1 MPAAP
6 DHSSSRRAFLAFLAA
21 SPLLSLLDLP
31 RGWFTALA
39 QQPDLIKAAKDAL
52 DVFDFE
58 AVARKNLLPAHLG
71 YLETGT
77 DDDGTVR
84 ANRDGFS
91 RYQLR
96 VRRLIDTSKV
106 DLSARVLGVRWDTPI
121 LLCPCGSHK
130 AFHPEG
136 EVAVAR
142 AAQTKKTLM
151 VLASP
156 ATTSIEDVTAA
167 RGEPVWF
174 QLYRRND
181 WNQTRQMIKRAE
193 ASGSPVL
200 VYTID
205 LLGGSNRVTNT
216 RAQRGDTTDCSGCH
230 TGRPGQNSVHQ
241 PMTAD
246 LKPAPPAPEV
256 GPPTW
261 DYVKRLKDATPMKL
275 VLKGIVTREDAE
287 TALQHGVDAVWIS
300 NHGGRAENSMRSTI
314 ECVSEVSTSVG
325 GRVPVI
331 VDSGFR
337 RGTDIFKGLALGAT
351 TIGIGRPYLWGLAAF
366 GQEGVE
372 MVLDILRREVQMVM
386 RQAGTTDTSKIARVH
401 DRQRGAGR
409 DLACPS

>member
-1 MPAAP
+1 M
-6 DHSSSRRAFLAFLAA
+6 
-21 SPLLSLLDLP
+21 
-31 RGWFTALA
+31 ALA
-39 QQPDLIKAAKDAL
+39 QEPDLINAAKDAL

-58 AVARKNLLPAHLG
+58 AVARKNMLPAHWG

-84 ANRDGFS
+84 ANRAGFD

-96 VRRLIDTSKV
+96 VRRLVDTSKV
-106 DLSARVLGVRWDTPI
+106 DLSVRMLGVRWDTPI

-142 AAQTKKTLM
+142 ASKSKRHLF
-151 VLASP
+151 VLATP
-156 ATTSIEDVTAA
+156 ATTSIEEVTAA

-174 QLYRRND
+174 QLYQRND

-193 ASGSPVL
+193 AAGCPAL

-205 LLGGSNRVTNT
+205 LLGGSNRETNT
-216 RAQRGDTTDCSGCH
+216 RAQRRDTAQCSGCH
-230 TGRPGQNSVHQ
+230 TGRPGAGNSHQ

-261 DYVKRLKDATPMKL
+261 DYVKRLKDATSMKL
-275 VLKGIVTREDAE
+275 LLKGIVTREDAE
-287 TALQHGVDAVWIS
+287 IALKHGVDGVWIS

-314 ECVSEVSTSVG
+314 ECVAEVATGVA
-325 GRVPVI
+325 GRAPVI
-331 VDSGFR
+331 VDSGLR
-337 RGTDIFKGLALGAT
+337 RGTDIFKALALGAT
-351 TIGIGRPYLWGLAAF
+351 TIGIGRPYLWGLGAF

-372 MVLDILRREVQMVM
+372 AVLDILRRELQMVM
-386 RQAGTTDTSKIARVH
+386 RQAGTVDVTRITRAYVV
-401 DRQRGAGR
+401 DRRGAPG
-409 DLACPS
+409 S

>member
-1 MPAAP
+1 MAVATAHPA
-6 DHSSSRRAFLAFLAA
+6 SRRAFLRFLAA
-21 SPLLSLLDLP
+21 SPLLAYLDLP
-31 RGWFTALA
+31 RDWFTALA
-39 QQPDLIKAAKDAL
+39 QEPDLIKTAKEGL

-58 AVARKNLLPAHLG
+58 AVARKNLLPAHWG
-71 YLETGT
+71 YLATGT

-84 ANRDGFS
+84 ANREGFN

-96 VRRLIDTSKV
+96 MRRLIDTSKLDMSV
-106 DLSARVLGVRWDTPI
+106 RLLSARWEMPL

-142 AAQTKKTLM
+142 GAKSKKQLFVQATP
-151 VLASP
+151 ASC
-156 ATTSIEDVTAA
+156 SIEEVAAA

-193 ASGSPVL
+193 AAGCPVL

-205 LLGGSNRVTNT
+205 LLGGSNRIANE
-216 RAQRGDTTDCSGCH
+216 RARRSDKTDCSGCH
-230 TGRPGQNSVHQ
+230 TSGRGAGSSNQ
-241 PMTAD
+241 PMIAG

-261 DYVKRLKDATPMKL
+261 EYVKRLKDASPMKL

-287 TALQHGVDAVWIS
+287 VALQHGVDAVWVS

-314 ECVSEVSTSVG
+314 ECVPEVATAVA
-325 GRVPVI
+325 GRAPVI

-337 RGTDIFKGLALGAT
+337 RGTDIFKALALGAT
-351 TIGIGRPYLWGLAAF
+351 TIGIGRPYLWGLGAF

-372 MVLDILRREVQMVM
+372 AVLDILRRELQMVM
-386 RQAGTTDTSKIARVH
+386 RQAGTTDLTKITRAYIV
-401 DRQRGAGR
+401 DRRAQPGT
-409 DLACPS
+409 

>member
-1 MPAAP
+1 MAA
-6 DHSSSRRAFLAFLAA
+6 DTETSRRAFFRFLAA
-21 SPLLSLLDLP
+21 SPLVASLDLP
-31 RGWFTALA
+31 HYFTAALG
-39 QQPDLIKAAKDAL
+39 QDSDLVKAAKDAL

-58 AVARKNLLPAHLG
+58 AVARKTLLPAHLG

-84 ANRDGFS
+84 ANREGFD

-106 DLSARVLGVRWDTPI
+106 DQSARMLGVRWDTPV

-130 AFHPEG
+130 AFHPDG

-142 AAQTKKTLM
+142 ASKSKKQLF
-151 VLASP
+151 VLATP
-156 ATTSIEDVTAA
+156 ATASIEEVTAA

-174 QLYRRND
+174 QLYQRND

-205 LLGGSNRVTNT
+205 MLGGSNRLTNA
-216 RAQRGDTTDCSGCH
+216 RATRGDKTDCTSCH
-230 TGRPGQNSVHQ
+230 PGGRGARNSRQ

-261 DYVKRLKDATPMKL
+261 EYVKRLKDATPMKL
-275 VLKGIVTREDAE
+275 VLKGIVTRDDAE
-287 TALQHGVDAVWIS
+287 IALQHGVDGVWVS
-300 NHGGRAENSMRSTI
+300 NHGGRAENSKRSTV
-314 ECVSEVSTSVG
+314 ECVPEIARGVA
-325 GRVPVI
+325 GRAPII

-337 RGTDIFKGLALGAT
+337 RGTDIFKALALGAT
-351 TIGIGRPYLWGLAAF
+351 MTGIGRPYLWGLASF

-372 MVLDILRREVQMVM
+372 MVLDILRRELQMVM
-386 RQAGTTDTSKIARVH
+386 RQAGTTDLTKITGAYVI
-401 DRQRGAGR
+401 DRFAVPRT
-409 DLACPS
+409 

>member
-1 MPAAP
+1 MVAATG
-6 DHSSSRRAFLAFLAA
+6 SSRRAFLRFLAA
-21 SPLLSLLDLP
+21 SPLLACLDLP
-31 RGWFTALA
+31 RDWLAALA
-39 QQPDLIKAAKDAL
+39 QEPDLIKAARDAL

-58 AVARKNLLPAHLG
+58 AVARKNLLPAHWG

-84 ANRDGFS
+84 ANREGFT
-91 RYQLR
+91 RYELR
-96 VRRLIDTSKV
+96 VRRLVDTSKV
-106 DLSARVLGVRWDTPI
+106 DMSARMLGVRWDTPI

-130 AFHPEG
+130 AFHPDG

-142 AAQTKKTLM
+142 AAKTKKTLF
-151 VLASP
+151 VLATP
-156 ATTSIEDVTAA
+156 ATTSIEEVTAA

-174 QLYRRND
+174 QLYQRND

-193 ASGSPVL
+193 AAGCPVL

-205 LLGGSNRVTNT
+205 LLGGSNRETNA
-216 RAQRGDTTDCSGCH
+216 RAQRRDTAQCSGCH
-230 TGRPGQNSVHQ
+230 TGRPGAGNSRQ
-241 PMTAD
+241 PMVAD
-246 LKPAPPAPEV
+246 LKPALPTPEV

-275 VLKGIVTREDAE
+275 LLKGIVTREDAE
-287 TALQHGVDAVWIS
+287 LALQHGVDGVWVS

-314 ECVSEVSTSVG
+314 ECVSEVAATVA

-337 RGTDIFKGLALGAT
+337 RGTDIFKALALGAT
-351 TIGIGRPYLWGLAAF
+351 TIGIGRPYLWGLGAF

-372 MVLDILRREVQMVM
+372 AVLDILRRELQMVM
-386 RQAGTTDTSKIARVH
+386 RQAGTTDLGKITRAHVI
-401 DRQRGAGR
+401 DRRGE
-409 DLACPS
+409 PTT

>member
-1 MPAAP
+1 MAAATVHPA
-6 DHSSSRRAFLAFLAA
+6 SRRAFLRFLAA
-21 SPLLSLLDLP
+21 SPLLACLP
-31 RGWFTALA
+31 GDWFTALA

-84 ANRDGFS
+84 ANRDGFN

-96 VRRLIDTSKV
+96 VRRLVDTSKV
-106 DLSARVLGVRWDTPI
+106 DLSSRLLGVRWDTPI

-136 EVAVAR
+136 EMAVAR
-142 AAQTKKTLM
+142 AAKTKKTLF
-151 VLASP
+151 VLATP

-174 QLYRRND
+174 QLYQRND

-200 VYTID
+200 VYTVD
-205 LLGGSNRVTNT
+205 LLGGSNRVSNA
-216 RAQRGDTTDCSGCH
+216 RAQRRDTTDCTACH
-230 TGRPGQNSVHQ
+230 PGGRGPGRAGNRNQ

-246 LKPAPPAPEV
+246 LKPAAPAPEV

-261 DYVKRLKDATPMKL
+261 DYVRRLKDATPMKL

-287 TALQHGVDAVWIS
+287 TALQHGVDAVWVS

-314 ECVSEVSTSVG
+314 ECVSEVSAAVG

-337 RGTDIFKGLALGAT
+337 RGTDIFKGLALGAAAV
-351 TIGIGRPYLWGLAAF
+351 GIGRPYLWGLAAF

-372 MVLDILRREVQMVM
+372 VVMDVLRRELQMVM
-386 RQAGTTDTSKIARVH
+386 RQAGTADTTKIGRAYVI
-401 DRQRGAGR
+401 DRGERP
-409 DLACPS
+409 LT

>member
-1 MPAAP
+1 MAAATETT
-6 DHSSSRRAFLAFLAA
+6 RRAFLVFLAA
-21 SPLLSLLDLP
+21 SPLLPYLRLP
-31 RGWFTALA
+31 RNWITALA
-39 QQPDLIKAAKDAL
+39 QEPDLIKAAKDAL

-58 AVARKNLLPAHLG
+58 AVARKNLLPAHWG

-84 ANRDGFS
+84 ANREGFD

-106 DLSARVLGVRWDTPI
+106 DLSVRMLGARWDTPI

-130 AFHPEG
+130 AFHADG
-136 EVAVAR
+136 EIAVAR
-142 AAQTKKTLM
+142 GAKTKKMLF
-151 VLASP
+151 VLATP
-156 ATTSIEDVTAA
+156 ATASVEEVTAA

-174 QLYRRND
+174 QLYQRND

-193 ASGSPVL
+193 ATGCPVL

-205 LLGGSNRVTNT
+205 LLGGSNRVTNA
-216 RAQRGDTTDCSGCH
+216 RARRRDTTDCSGCH
-230 TGRPGQNSVHQ
+230 TDRPGAGNRRQ
-241 PMTAD
+241 PIMAG

-275 VLKGIVTREDAE
+275 VLKGIVTQEDAE
-287 TALQHGVDAVWIS
+287 LAMQHGVDGVWVS

-314 ECVSEVSTSVG
+314 ECVGEVVAG
-325 GRVPVI
+325 VAGRAPVI

-337 RGTDIFKGLALGAT
+337 RGTDIFKALALGAT

-366 GQEGVE
+366 GQDGVE
-372 MVLDILRREVQMVM
+372 AVLDILRRELQMVM
-386 RQAGTTDTSKIARVH
+386 RQAGTTDMTKITGAYIVDRRAR
-401 DRQRGAGR
+401 
-409 DLACPS
+409 

>member
-1 MPAAP
+1 MVAATG
-6 DHSSSRRAFLAFLAA
+6 SSRRAFLRFLAA
-21 SPLLSLLDLP
+21 SPLLAYLDLP
-31 RGWFTALA
+31 RDWLAALA
-39 QQPDLIKAAKDAL
+39 QQPDLVRAAKDAL

-58 AVARKNLLPAHLG
+58 AVARKNLLPAHWG

-84 ANRDGFS
+84 ANREGFN

-96 VRRLIDTSKV
+96 VRRLVDTSKV
-106 DLSARVLGVRWDTPI
+106 DMSVRMLDARWDTPI

-142 AAQTKKTLM
+142 AAKTKKTLF
-151 VLASP
+151 VLATP
-156 ATTSIEDVTAA
+156 ATTSIEEVTAA

-174 QLYRRND
+174 QLYQRND
-181 WNQTRQMIKRAE
+181 WNQTRQMIKRVE
-193 ASGSPVL
+193 AAGCPVL

-205 LLGGSNRVTNT
+205 LLGGSNRVTNA
-216 RAQRGDTTDCSGCH
+216 RVRRRDTTDCSGCH
-230 TGRPGQNSVHQ
+230 TDRPGAGNSRQ
-241 PMTAD
+241 PMTAG

-287 TALQHGVDAVWIS
+287 LALQRGVDGVWVS
-300 NHGGRAENSMRSTI
+300 NHGGRAENSMRSTV
-314 ECVSEVSTSVG
+314 ECVSEVAAAIA
-325 GRVPVI
+325 GRAPVI

-337 RGTDIFKGLALGAT
+337 RGTDIFKALALGAT
-351 TIGIGRPYLWGLAAF
+351 TIGIGRPYLWGLGAF

-372 MVLDILRREVQMVM
+372 AVLDILRRELQMVM
-386 RQAGTTDTSKIARVH
+386 RQAGTTDLSRITKACVV
-401 DRQRGAGR
+401 DRRA
-409 DLACPS
+409 LPPVT

>member
-1 MPAAP
+1 MAVATVHPA
-6 DHSSSRRAFLAFLAA
+6 SRRAFLRFLAA
-21 SPLLSLLDLP
+21 SPLLACLDLP
-31 RGWFTALA
+31 HDWFTALA
-39 QQPDLIKAAKDAL
+39 QEPDLIKAAKDGL

-58 AVARKNLLPAHLG
+58 AVARGNLLPAHWG
-71 YLETGT
+71 YLATGT

-84 ANRDGFS
+84 ANREGFN

-96 VRRLIDTSKV
+96 MRRLIDTSKV
-106 DLSARVLGVRWDTPI
+106 NMSVTMLGARWDTPI

-142 AAQTKKTLM
+142 AAKTKKHLFVQAT
-151 VLASP
+151 P
-156 ATTSIEDVTAA
+156 ATSSIEEVTVA

-174 QLYRRND
+174 QLYQRND

-193 ASGSPVL
+193 ATGSPVL

-205 LLGGSNRVTNT
+205 LLGGSNRVTNE
-216 RAQRGDTTDCSGCH
+216 RARRSDKTDCNGCH
-230 TGRPGQNSVHQ
+230 TSGRDAGNRNQ
-241 PMTAD
+241 PMIAD
-246 LKPAPPAPEV
+246 LKPAPPAPEI

-261 DYVKRLKDATPMKL
+261 DYVKRLKDASPMKL

-287 TALQHGVDAVWIS
+287 IALQHGVDAVWVS

-314 ECVSEVSTSVG
+314 ECVSEVATAVA
-325 GRVPVI
+325 GRAPVI

-337 RGTDIFKGLALGAT
+337 RGTDIFKALALGAT
-351 TIGIGRPYLWGLAAF
+351 TVGIGRPYLWGLGSF

-372 MVLDILRREVQMVM
+372 AVLDILRREVQMVM
-386 RQAGTTDTSKIARVH
+386 RQAGTTDVGKITRASVV
-401 DRQRGAGR
+401 DRAALLGT
-409 DLACPS
+409 

>member
-1 MPAAP
+1 MVAATG
-6 DHSSSRRAFLAFLAA
+6 SSRRAFLRFLAA
-21 SPLLSLLDLP
+21 SPLLACLDLP
-31 RGWFTALA
+31 RDWLAALA
-39 QQPDLIKAAKDAL
+39 QEPDLIKAARDAL

-58 AVARKNLLPAHLG
+58 AVARKNLLPAHWG

-84 ANRDGFS
+84 ANREGFT
-91 RYQLR
+91 RYELR
-96 VRRLIDTSKV
+96 VRRLVDTSKV
-106 DLSARVLGVRWDTPI
+106 DMSARMLGVRWDTPI

-130 AFHPEG
+130 AFHPDG

-142 AAQTKKTLM
+142 AAKTKKTLF
-151 VLASP
+151 VLATP
-156 ATTSIEDVTAA
+156 ATTSIEEVTAA

-174 QLYRRND
+174 QLYQRND

-193 ASGSPVL
+193 ATGSPVL

-205 LLGGSNRVTNT
+205 LLGGSNRETNA
-216 RAQRGDTTDCSGCH
+216 RAQRRDTAQCSGCH
-230 TGRPGQNSVHQ
+230 TGRPGAGNSRQ
-241 PMTAD
+241 PMVAD
-246 LKPAPPAPEV
+246 LKPAPPTPEV

-275 VLKGIVTREDAE
+275 LLKGIVTREDAE
-287 TALQHGVDAVWIS
+287 LALQHGVDGVWVS

-314 ECVSEVSTSVG
+314 ECVSEVAATVA

-337 RGTDIFKGLALGAT
+337 RGTDIFKALALGAT
-351 TIGIGRPYLWGLAAF
+351 TIGIGRPYLWGLGAF

-372 MVLDILRREVQMVM
+372 AVLDILRRELQMVM
-386 RQAGTTDTSKIARVH
+386 RQAGTTDLGKITRVH
-401 DRQRGAGR
+401 VIDRRGE
-409 DLACPS
+409 PTT